1 MLPKPVHGG
10 KSALPGAV
18 DRSGASR
25 HSPLYMKTYMCLICG
40 YIYDEEEGDPEGGLP
55 PGTRWD
61 DVPLSWRCPDCGA
74 GKEDF
79 EMVEV

>member
-1 MLPKPVHGG
+1 MLPEPRARG
-10 KSALPGAV
+10 KSVAIATV
-18 DRSGASR
+18 DRRSLKS
-25 HSPLYMKTYMCLICG
+25 HSQHNMKTYMCLICG
-40 YIYDEEEGDPEGGLP
+40 YIYDEEEGDPEAGIEP
-55 PGTRWD
+55 RTRWD

>member
-1 MLPKPVHGG
+1 MRGSWLPSPTSFLIIRPLVSLPVRRL
-10 KSALPGAV
+10 S
-18 DRSGASR
+18 S
-25 HSPLYMKTYMCLICG
+25 MKAYMCVICG
-40 YIYDEEEGDPEGGLP
+40 YVYEEEKGDPASGIA

>member
-1 MLPKPVHGG
+1 MLPKLPTPEKTAYGQ
-10 KSALPGAV
+10 KIDSAADPAQGF
-18 DRSGASR
+18 G
-25 HSPLYMKTYMCLICG
+25 MKAYMCLICG
-40 YIYDEEEGDPEGGLP
+40 YIYNEEEGDPESGIA

-79 EMVEV
+79 EMVEI